1 MIEEPDEF
9 LIVLPEAGIDGQ
21 GHMGPAVSWKQQFN
35 VEAEVLKGD
44 IEKHIRRRTG
54 DDKVSALVQWKL
66 KELSHYAAIDMVTAV
81 LRDET
86 SPVLLPGVTADTARG
101 RVNLQLATDVPR
113 YSDLNLQLQ
122 VHHPA
127 MDDERF
133 LGVVQSA
140 LADVKPFVRMIAVGP
155 RGDDLLV
162 FPHSSTHQLTT
173 WADDDAR
180 FKQWTP
186 EGEAA
191 FSKLLQLPAPTSGDT
206 AMPSASKAAKKR
218 SHTASEA
225 TETDPAAS
233 PKEGASREEE
243 QEFAQKSAKSSDQ

>member
-1 MIEEPDEF
+1 
-9 LIVLPEAGIDGQ
+9 
-21 GHMGPAVSWKQQFN
+21 
-35 VEAEVLKGD
+35 
-44 IEKHIRRRTG
+44 
-54 DDKVSALVQWKL
+54 
-66 KELSHYAAIDMVTAV
+66 
-81 LRDET
+81 
-86 SPVLLPGVTADTARG
+86 
-101 RVNLQLATDVPR
+101 
-113 YSDLNLQLQ
+113 
-122 VHHPA
+122 

-155 RGDDLLV
+155 RGNDLLV

-186 EGEAA
+186 EGDAA

-206 AMPSASKAAKKR
+206 AMPSASNTTKKR

-225 TETDPAAS
+225 TEMDPAAS
-233 PKEGASREEE
+233 SKKGASREEE